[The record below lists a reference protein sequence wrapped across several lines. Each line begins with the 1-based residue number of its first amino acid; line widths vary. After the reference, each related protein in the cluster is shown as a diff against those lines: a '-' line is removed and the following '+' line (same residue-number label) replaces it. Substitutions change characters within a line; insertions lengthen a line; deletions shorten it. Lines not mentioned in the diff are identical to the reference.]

1 MRLTLDSGRRET
13 ALARTPTIFIRSN
26 KRAFDDLEALE
37 KLYRNVLVGMSLID
51 ALLSSLLSLACGV
64 RAPDAGRMAE
74 FEPRLM

>member
-37 KLYRNVLVGMSLID
+37 NLFRNVLDRCI
-51 ALLSSLLSLACGV
+51 ASSLLSLACGV
-64 RAPDAGRMAE
+64 RTPDAGRMAE